1 MKHKLTLIYISLMT
15 LLLSLNLSAN
25 TLSADK
31 ILEQMVSNYG
41 GAEALKKLNNPY
53 QQIWHLN
60 AVARKTQGN
69 DLRNIALPEK
79 LQVKLTYPDSSET
92 RILFGNQGLKIY
104 NDTKQVKAEGPML
117 DAMRLQR
124 MRLYNPLMLQ
134 ERAANITLSEKNG
147 RYCLRLNEYGLV
159 TDYHVN
165 KETHLIETVVGT
177 LKMGGM
183 TMQFRTKYNDYRMEE
198 GVMLA
203 HQEIKY
209 AGNVNTAV
217 LTLLATR
224 FIDDSDEV
232 QKMAESDPA
241 SEKESVTVRS
251 SLDYSS

>member
-1 MKHKLTLIYISLMT
+1 MKHKLTLVYISLIT
-15 LLLSLNLSAN
+15 LLLVSLNLSAN

-31 ILEQMVSNYG
+31 ILEQMVSSYG
-41 GAEALKKLNNPY
+41 GAEALKKLNSPY

-60 AVARKTQGN
+60 AVARNAQGN
-69 DLRNIALPEK
+69 DLRNIALPDK
-79 LQVKLTYPDSSET
+79 LKVKLTYPGSSET
-92 RILFGNQGLKIY
+92 RILFGDQGLKIY

-134 ERAANITLSEKNG
+134 ERAANIALSERNG
-147 RYCLRLNEYGLV
+147 RYCLTLNEHGLV
-159 TDYHVN
+159 MDYHVN
-165 KETHLIETVVGT
+165 KETYLIETVVGT
-177 LKMGGM
+177 LKMRGM
-183 TMQFRTKYNDYRMEE
+183 SMQFRTKYNDYRMEQ

-224 FIDDSDEV
+224 FLDDSNEV
-232 QKMAESDPA
+232 QKIVESNLA
-241 SEKESVTVRS
+241 SEKNQYL
-251 SLDYSS
+251 LDRG